1 MTSASALR
9 GGVLRWYERYLGEPE
24 TEMDVFVGFS
34 LFAGGVAMGL
44 LGFGVF
50 AGSLTVP
57 AEDMLFWQLR
67 EVAVPLAALALPVF
81 TLGVVVLLPV
91 DHRARY
97 LAGGGLLVCLAAMG
111 VFVATYPYDWN
122 VQTGADYSGV
132 GIAIYAFG
140 LVVSVVAT
148 GAALVSY
155 HVQRSRAPETVTAAV
170 DPETSPDSSGASS
183 GRDSVSDEQ
192 VEQDIAE
199 AMEGTEFSWGGVA
212 SPETTR
218 LTFTEDEVD
227 EATVSGN
234 FDPDS
239 ATQTRSA
246 GVDDSVANL
255 RKLQGR
261 EKQEATGGSTDDQAA
276 ALRELREQQRAEEL
290 ATADD
295 ESVLDRVRGLFGRD
309 ES

>member
-1 MTSASALR
+1 MTPSPV
-9 GGVLRWYERYLGEPE
+9 GKEVVLRWYERYVGEPE
-24 TEMDVFVGFS
+24 TEMDVFVGFA
-34 LFAGGVAMGL
+34 LFVGGVAVGL

-57 AEDMLFWQLR
+57 PEKMLFWQLR

-91 DHRARY
+91 DRRARY
-97 LAGGGLLVCLAAMG
+97 LAGGGLAICVAAMG

-122 VQTGADYSGV
+122 VQTGADYSGIGV
-132 GIAIYAFG
+132 AVYSLG

-148 GAALVSY
+148 GAALLSY
-155 HVQRSRAPETVTAAV
+155 HVQRSRGAVAAEAVEADDADEGETVT
-170 DPETSPDSSGASS
+170 
-183 GRDSVSDEQ
+183 DEQ

-199 AMEGTEFSWGGVA
+199 AMEGAEFSWGGVA

-218 LTFTEDEVD
+218 LTFAEDDVD
-227 EATVSGN
+227 AAN

-261 EKQEATGGSTDDQAA
+261 ERSEATGTSTDDQAA
-276 ALRELREQQRAEEL
+276 ALRELREQQRAEEV
-290 ATADD
+290 ATAD
-295 ESVLDRVRGLFGRD
+295 EEPGLLGRLRGLFGRGGA
-309 ES
+309 